1 LRWPA
6 SEPAETT
13 PTAADVNHIIITVEG
28 PNFQDLEEAEVQHL
42 PEEGEAIETKY
53 GTCIVTRV
61 EADPAGEHYDGKVF
75 CRLP

>member
-1 LRWPA
+1 MKHVVIA
-6 SEPAETT
+6 
-13 PTAADVNHIIITVEG
+13 IEG
-28 PNFQDLEEAEVQHL
+28 PNFQDFEEAEVLRL
-42 PEEGEAIETKY
+42 PEEAEAIETKY

>member
-1 LRWPA
+1 
-6 SEPAETT
+6 
-13 PTAADVNHIIITVEG
+13 VKHIAITIQG
-28 PNFQDLEEAEVQHL
+28 PNFQDLEEAEVQRL
-42 PEEGEAIETKY
+42 PEEDEAIETKY